1 MNWSQFAIL
10 LAVGAVHS
18 ASLWLVTL
26 GAKRFGVPARILR
39 VTPLVLGVVSA
50 YLAFPL
56 ALRVVSGVELHG
68 YEERLLGAMVG
79 VPAAAGAEAIYR
91 LARSMVPRIVDAL
104 VSRLGSSDE

>member
-56 ALRVVSGVELHG
+56 ALRMVAGVELAG
-68 YEERLLGAMVG
+68 VDERVLGALLG
-79 VPAAAGAEAIYR
+79 VPAAAGAEAVYR
-91 LARSMVPRIVDAL
+91 LAWSTIPRVVDAL
-104 VSRLGSSDE
+104 IGRLGHED

>member
-1 MNWSQFAIL
+1 MTWTHLSIL
-10 LAVGAVHS
+10 LAIGALHS

-26 GAKRFGVPARILR
+26 GAKRVGVPAKILR

-91 LARSMVPRIVDAL
+91 LARSTIPRVIDAL
-104 VSRLGSSDE
+104 LGRLGNGE